1 MAQNTPCHFPHFEDE
16 SSRGKARSVLDGFN
30 GWKRKDE
37 TDAAIQCFSF
47 ALDKLFLE
55 VPRQNQVIVGIHS
68 SRFRFANDRN
78 ISAQRMC
85 AILVG
90 IALGRKINYS
100 IVDVTPLQN
109 CISFSGGSI
118 DMNFL
123 SLLFQPLK
131 QRGEFLFMNINSI
144 LKIFV
149 WHLRV
154 QS

>member
-47 ALDKLFLE
+47 ALDKLLLE
-55 VPRQNQVIVGIHS
+55 VPRQNQVIVGIHGP
-68 SRFRFANDRN
+68 RFRFANDRN

-90 IALGRKINYS
+90 IALGRKIDDS
-100 IVDVTPLQN
+100 IVNATPLQN
-109 CISFSGGSI
+109 RISLSSGSV

-123 SLLFQPLK
+123 SLFLQLLK
-131 QRGEFLFMNINSI
+131 QRGEFL
-144 LKIFV
+144 
-149 WHLRV
+149 
-154 QS
+154 